1 MTDTIGSP
9 WLAYAVLLIV
19 TGVSRLRC
27 GSWFAPAA
35 FVGLLWSFF
44 IGVSLLVVEYPV
56 PGRGLWML
64 VLLIVAIQMGALIAH
79 EVQPPAKIPV
89 SPGVSNALNSMIVPC
104 RRYGL
109 LCTAIAM
116 AGCLYFLLSS
126 LEEFGLPFT
135 LIGVL
140 EVGARWT
147 MLRLGDAFEPW
158 SVRLLVTWFHPA
170 GLLGGILFACSNKR
184 LDRTIGVIT
193 LVPAVAYGILTGAR
207 AAILLGLTCWIGGY
221 VATQCMRHPGKL
233 ALFSA
238 KRFTVLLL
246 AASCV
251 VVMFVSI
258 DAVRDTYAL
267 QSLVFETKESHLSNY
282 LFGSPVAFANWY
294 AHSDVSGAEWGAR
307 TFANEFDLLHL
318 KTRIVGRYTE
328 MSNELGTEATNI
340 YTLFRGLIEDFTS
353 FGALLLTACIGG
365 LANGIYS
372 STSRNPRR
380 AMFWLSAFYS
390 TFLFSPIVS
399 FFSFNGAALAW
410 LVLGFVLIRTKRR
423 SAPSSLPYLS
433 ASESL
438 GP

>member
-1 MTDTIGSP
+1 
-9 WLAYAVLLIV
+9 
-19 TGVSRLRC
+19 
-27 GSWFAPAA
+27 
-35 FVGLLWSFF
+35 
-44 IGVSLLVVEYPV
+44 
-56 PGRGLWML
+56 
-64 VLLIVAIQMGALIAH
+64 
-79 EVQPPAKIPV
+79 
-89 SPGVSNALNSMIVPC
+89 
-104 RRYGL
+104 
-109 LCTAIAM
+109 
-116 AGCLYFLLSS
+116 
-126 LEEFGLPFT
+126 
-135 LIGVL
+135 
-140 EVGARWT
+140 
-147 MLRLGDAFEPW
+147 
-158 SVRLLVTWFHPA
+158 
-170 GLLGGILFACSNKR
+170 
-184 LDRTIGVIT
+184 
-193 LVPAVAYGILTGAR
+193 
-207 AAILLGLTCWIGGY
+207 
-221 VATQCMRHPGKL
+221 
-233 ALFSA
+233 
-238 KRFTVLLL
+238 
-246 AASCV
+246 
-251 VVMFVSI
+251 MFVSI